1 VETHEPLPWD
11 TRPGKEVDASARKP
25 DRTEMR
31 ERERKRE
38 REKEGTWRGN
48 TRTPAVGHHPRQGR
62 GYQRTHPRKDRDER
76 EREYEPQET
85 YQNNTHHTSN
95 NITPK

>member
-1 VETHEPLPWD
+1 MHISVL
-11 TRPGKEVDASARKP
+11 
-25 DRTEMR
+25 RTCIYI
-31 ERERKRE
+31 ERER
-38 REKEGTWRGN
+38 EGTWRGN

-76 EREYEPQET
+76 EREEEKEREREYEPQET
-85 YQNNTHHTSN
+85 YQNSTHHKSN